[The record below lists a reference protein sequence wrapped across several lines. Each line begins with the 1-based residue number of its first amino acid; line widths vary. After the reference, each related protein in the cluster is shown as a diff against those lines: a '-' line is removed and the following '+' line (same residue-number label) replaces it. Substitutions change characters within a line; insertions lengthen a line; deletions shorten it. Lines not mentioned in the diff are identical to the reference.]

1 MTYRSS
7 TVSDTTLWPPAFDG
21 AIFDFDGTIAETAY
35 IWEHVDRAFL
45 GARGIPYSEEYARA
59 LAVLGFDR
67 GARYTIERYNLR
79 ETEADIVDEWKRLSW
94 AFYRSEVTLKPGARS
109 YILSLKRR
117 GVRCALAT
125 SNEPE
130 LVRSMQH
137 VDAAQ
142 LFDTCVYGCEVGVPK
157 DQPDIYLEAAR
168 RMGVDPSRCVVF
180 EDIEPGIRAAQSAGF
195 LTCAVKADDNG
206 QDWEAVSSASDL
218 ALTTWEGLV
227 PLT

>member
-1 MTYRSS
+1 MN
-7 TVSDTTLWPPAFDG
+7 DTILWPPAFEG

-79 ETEADIVDEWKRLSW
+79 ETEEDIVDEWKRLSW

-130 LVRSMQH
+130 LVRSMEH

-142 LFDTCVYGCEVGVPK
+142 LFDACVFACEVGVPK

-168 RMGVDPSRCVVF
+168 RMGVDSTRCIVF
-180 EDIEPGIRAAQSAGF
+180 EDIKPGIRAAHDAGF
-195 LTCAVKADDNG
+195 LTCAVKAEDSG
-206 QDWEAVSSASDL
+206 QDWEAVSAAADL

-227 PLT
+227 PLS

>member
-168 RMGVDPSRCVVF
+168 RLETEPARCIVF
-180 EDIEPGIRAAQSAGF
+180 EDIAPGLRAARGAGF
-195 LTCAVKADDNG
+195 LTCALRSDDPSQLLDDVRDAAELYLAD
-206 QDWEAVSSASDL
+206 WTDL
-218 ALTTWEGLV
+218 TLNI
-227 PLT
+227 

>member
-1 MTYRSS
+1 M
-7 TVSDTTLWPPAFDG
+7 
-21 AIFDFDGTIAETAY
+21 
-35 IWEHVDRAFL
+35 
-45 GARGIPYSEEYARA
+45 
-59 LAVLGFDR
+59 
-67 GARYTIERYNLR
+67 
-79 ETEADIVDEWKRLSW
+79 
-94 AFYRSEVTLKPGARS
+94 TLKPGARS